1 MSNKTNKYSL
11 ISEDDARFDYHQLR
25 ERLSYLREKIIK
37 EQDLLDITPNDNI
50 DLKRDCLE
58 NLIVKEKRNE
68 MWMKKFLDR
77 KKNSGSA
84 FSVS

>member
-37 EQDLLDITPNDNI
+37 EQDLLDITSKDNEI
-50 DLKRDCLE
+50 LKKDCLE
-58 NLIVKEKRNE
+58 KLKVFKV
-68 MWMKKFLDR
+68 D
-77 KKNSGSA
+77 
-84 FSVS
+84 V